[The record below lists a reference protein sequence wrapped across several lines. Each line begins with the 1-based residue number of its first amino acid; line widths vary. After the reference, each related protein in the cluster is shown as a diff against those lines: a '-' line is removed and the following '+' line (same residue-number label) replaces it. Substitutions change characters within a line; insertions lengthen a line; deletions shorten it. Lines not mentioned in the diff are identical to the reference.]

1 MVNISKYE
9 IWDYFDNI
17 VEEGIAVCKLCKQ
30 RLKNERS
37 WLLRRHLKDLHNAK
51 SEIWNYFDN
60 IVGEGVAMCKK
71 CKQRVQNNRSSNLTQ
86 HMKSAHNIVISDI
99 IEVSKRSKTRA
110 SRPRG
115 KSTAAVYISDEESKE
130 ATGQVS
136 PDIEEALPKA
146 ILIPKASV
154 SPTPVVSV
162 APRRSITPS
171 HLAST
176 SVTPSPTTSVN
187 HTTINNYELMPK
199 LTPIIFPNKPNTLI
213 ASKRIATDE
222 NSFSAKRSKKLL
234 TIDMNEKTL
243 MSAIWGLLT
252 EDGVSPTLFGSKNMQ
267 ALIQPI
273 CQALLEQEGK
283 EIKIDEAESEKLVCL
298 VANHVRNRFSNEF
311 ESRLLSLK
319 IDMDLNGPENTFCV
333 STSFVDCGQLQTR
346 LLGIIDLKDDSHLN
360 EQHIKQVLH
369 KFNIDSNQVIS
380 ICWDNSKAN
389 YNKLV
394 KNSEYLKEIAEF
406 EQYPDVQFCDIKL
419 EPYVGDIAQLCMLD
433 ILKNSSI
440 LEKFL
445 ECRNFVKYLNNTAN
459 GCYEIFEENDLKIP
473 ELDSP
478 WKWGST
484 YEMINNL
491 HLARNVLCQLKYPKF
506 EHPEDQFNV
515 NDQLWL
521 FIKGFCESL
530 HLMQK
535 SIIKFNTV
543 DMHFGDFYA
552 QWLKTKLLTANL
564 ASANGNFENAYTTA
578 LSTQLLNI
586 IEARTKELLDKDC
599 FDACLYL
606 DPRFHHTLGD
616 EKKAKALN
624 YLKEIWSRSN
634 VYKVDVINAA
644 MEDNVATKGL
654 IDDEDVFLNEFLSH
668 DAPKHDIKTTDI
680 HKEIEGLKLPFK
692 SVDTNILAYWNK
704 LKLRNPDM
712 YALSAICFAIPATQ
726 NYNEQRYA
734 HIYKTQNIESLST
747 FTRDNII
754 SIRLNHHLLKGTLE
768 KFGIYDEII
777 SCEDEQSDDVQ
788 IVECNEE
795 SNTSFY

>member
-1 MVNISKYE
+1 MVNISKCE
-9 IWDYFDNI
+9 IWNYFDNI

-30 RLKNERS
+30 RLKNERG
-37 WLLRRHLKDLHNAK
+37 WILRRHLKDLHNAK

-60 IVGEGVAMCKK
+60 IVGEGVAVCKK

-86 HMKSAHNIVISDI
+86 HMKSAHNIVVSDI
-99 IEVSKRSKTRA
+99 IEESKRSRTRA

-115 KSTAAVYISDEESKE
+115 KSTAVYISDEESKE
-130 ATGQVS
+130 SSHGQVS
-136 PDIEEALPKA
+136 PVMEETIPTA
-146 ILIPKASV
+146 IVIPKASV

-162 APRRSITPS
+162 APRRSVTPN
-171 HLAST
+171 HLAT
-176 SVTPSPTTSVN
+176 TRVTPSPTMSVN
-187 HTTINNYELMPK
+187 PTVNNYDLMPK
-199 LTPIIFPNKPNTLI
+199 LTPIVFPKKPNTLI

-222 NSFSAKRSKKLL
+222 HSFSAKRSKNLL
-234 TIDMNEKTL
+234 AIDMNEKTL

-267 ALIQPI
+267 ALIRPI
-273 CQALLEQEGK
+273 CQALLQQERK
-283 EIKIDEAESEKLVCL
+283 EIKIDEAESEKLICL
-298 VANHVRNRFSNEF
+298 VANHLRNRFSNEF

-333 STSFVDCGQLQTR
+333 STAFVDCGQLQTR
-346 LLGIIDLKDDSHLN
+346 LLGIIDLKNDSHLS
-360 EQHIKQVLH
+360 EQHIKQILH

-389 YNKLV
+389 YNKPV
-394 KNSEYLKEIAEF
+394 KNTEYLEEIAEF

-419 EPYVGDIAQLCMLD
+419 EPYVGDIAQLCILD

-445 ECRNFVKYLNNTAN
+445 ECRNFVKYLNDTTN
-459 GCYEIFEENDLKIP
+459 GCYEIFEQNNLKIP
-473 ELDSP
+473 QLDSP
-478 WKWGST
+478 YKWGST
-484 YEMINNL
+484 YEMIHDL
-491 HLARNVLCQLKYPKF
+491 HLARNVLSHLTYPKL

-515 NDQLWL
+515 NEQLWL

-530 HLMQK
+530 SLMQK
-535 SIIKFNTV
+535 SIIKFNTA

-606 DPRFHHTLGD
+606 DPRFHHTLSV

-644 MEDNVATKGL
+644 MEDNMAPKRL
-654 IDDEDVFLNEFLSH
+654 IDDEDAFLNEFLSH
-668 DAPKHDIKTTDI
+668 DAPKLDIKTTDI

-726 NYNEQRYA
+726 NYNLQRYA
-734 HIYKTQNIESLST
+734 HIYQTQNIENLST

-754 SIRLNHHLLKGTLE
+754 SIRLNSHLLKGNLE

-777 SCEDEQSDDVQ
+777 SCEDEQSEDVQ
-788 IVECNEE
+788 IVESNEE